1 MLTAALPIFVT
12 VTDCDVFCPIATLP
26 KFTLAGDNAKLS
38 VVLGWDFPV
47 TDPTQ
52 PLSKITGKSTTTKR
66 SAPLQP
72 VENRRGLLLV
82 GPPAH
87 I

>member
-1 MLTAALPIFVT
+1 MLTAAFPVFVT
-12 VTDCDVFCPIATLP
+12 VTVCDVFCPIATLP
-26 KFTLAGDNAKLS
+26 KFKLAGDNAKLS
-38 VVLGWDFPV
+38 VALGWDFPV

-52 PLSKITGKSTTTKR
+52 PLRKTTGKSTKTQR

-72 VENRRGLLLV
+72 VENTRDLQLV
-82 GPPAH
+82 RPTAH